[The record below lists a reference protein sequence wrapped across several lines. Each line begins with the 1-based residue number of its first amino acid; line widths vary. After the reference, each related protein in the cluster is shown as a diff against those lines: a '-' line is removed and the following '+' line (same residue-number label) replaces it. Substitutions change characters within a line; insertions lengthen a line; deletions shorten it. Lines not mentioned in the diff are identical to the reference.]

1 MRNTIVNRSC
11 EAAEIFI
18 QLASLTPEPRWGGLR
33 TINTNNSDCRH
44 CKSQVAHVHSKTYL
58 KSVANFCEHGN
69 KFSGFTKVSLY
80 IYLLKWLC
88 VPFTSILTL
97 LHYQFVLYYDLPR
110 ILTTYS
116 RFSSIRTVYRFSSA
130 SLFTNIYR
138 F

>member
-1 MRNTIVNRSC
+1 
-11 EAAEIFI
+11 
-18 QLASLTPEPRWGGLR
+18 
-33 TINTNNSDCRH
+33 
-44 CKSQVAHVHSKTYL
+44 
-58 KSVANFCEHGN
+58 
-69 KFSGFTKVSLY
+69 
-80 IYLLKWLC
+80 
-88 VPFTSILTL
+88 L